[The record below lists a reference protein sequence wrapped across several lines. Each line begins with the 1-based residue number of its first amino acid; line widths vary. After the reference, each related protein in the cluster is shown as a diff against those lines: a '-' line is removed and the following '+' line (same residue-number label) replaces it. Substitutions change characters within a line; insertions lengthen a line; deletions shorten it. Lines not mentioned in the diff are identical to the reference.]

1 MPTIGELIAENAN
14 LRKTVGAQG
23 VMIQQQREAIKRVRA
38 TKIALVAGRF
48 AAEVDPT
55 AEANRAKEFITPPIE
70 SFARMLTVLEHYS
83 KGKGGEMAR
92 DYLTS
97 IGR

>member
-1 MPTIGELIAENAN
+1 MPTIDELIKENGN

-48 AAEVDPT
+48 AAEVDPE
-55 AEANRAKEFITPPIE
+55 AESTKAKEFTTPPIE

-83 KGKGGEMAR
+83 KGKDGAMAH